1 VIEIVLERG
10 GRVESSHRVHA
21 AVVSAEGQLAGG
33 NGHVDFATFLRSA
46 AKPFQALPLVEE
58 GAVEALGITPE
69 ELAVCCGSHGGE
81 PEHLARVRSLLERAD
96 AGESDLACGPH
107 LPLHQPSA
115 HALLRGGTS
124 ASKIHNNCSGK
135 HAGMLALARHCG
147 WPIEGY
153 RDPGHPVQKRML
165 REIVRWTGV
174 PEPEIL
180 PGTDGCGVVC
190 FGLPLR
196 AIALAFARFGQAARG
211 GDEGPAAV
219 IGAMAGHPFF
229 VAGSGRLCTQLAE
242 VTGGRLIA
250 KVGAEGVYGAVDLH
264 RGLGVALK
272 VVDGARRACEVALL
286 TILMEVGVLEPAE
299 IEELEH
305 RWDVV
310 VPNTLGEPAARL
322 RAEGRLECA

>member
-1 VIEIVLERG
+1 MQIVLERG
-10 GRVESSHRVHA
+10 GRVESRHRVHA
-21 AVVSAEGQLAGG
+21 AVVAADGQLAGG
-33 NGHVDFATFLRSA
+33 NGDVDFSTFLRSA
-46 AKPFQALPLVEE
+46 AKLFQALPLVEE

-69 ELAVCCGSHGGE
+69 ELAVCCGSHGGQ
-81 PEHLARVRSLLERAD
+81 PEHLVRVRSLLERAH

-115 HALLRGGTS
+115 HALLRAGAG

-147 WPIEGY
+147 WPLEGY

-174 PEPEIL
+174 PEADVL
-180 PGTDGCGVVC
+180 PGTDGCGVLC

-196 AIALAFARFGQAARG
+196 AIALAFARFGQSARRS
-211 GDEGPAAV
+211 DEGPAAV
-219 IGAMAGHPFF
+219 IEAIADHPFF
-229 VAGSGRLCTQLAE
+229 VAGSGRLCTELTE
-242 VTGGRLIA
+242 VTRGRVIS
-250 KVGAEGVYGAVDLH
+250 KVGAEGVYGAVDRH
-264 RGLGVALK
+264 RCVGVALK
-272 VVDGARRACEVALL
+272 VEDGARRACEVALL
-286 TILMEVGVLEPAE
+286 TILMEMGVLEPAE